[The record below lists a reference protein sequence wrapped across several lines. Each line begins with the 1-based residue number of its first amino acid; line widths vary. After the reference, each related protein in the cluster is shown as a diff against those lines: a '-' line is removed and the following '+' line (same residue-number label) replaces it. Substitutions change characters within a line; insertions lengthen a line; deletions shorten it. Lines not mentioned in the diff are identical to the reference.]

1 MGEFT
6 DLSGKKMSSELDALQ
21 TEAADLEQGL
31 EAVER
36 AVKEWGFTRE
46 VAERM
51 YLP

>member
-6 DLSGKKMSSELDALQ
+6 DLENKRMSSELDALQ
-21 TEAADLEQGL
+21 TEAAEREQGL

-46 VAERM
+46 EAERM